1 MNLKKLVS
9 VLTSKTAFV
18 AYLILLQLLFLL
30 SVVSILS
37 AYSRFINQILNLLSI
52 VMVIYIMN
60 KDENPSYKLAWI
72 VVIMLVPIFGGLL
85 YLLFGGQKVPK
96 ALMRRDHESQ
106 LNVHRIISQDK
117 QPDQGGYE

>member
-72 VVIMLVPIFGGLL
+72 VVIMLGADFRRT
-85 YLLFGGQKVPK
+85 
-96 ALMRRDHESQ
+96 ALSAVWRSKGAEGF
-106 LNVHRIISQDK
+106 NA
-117 QPDQGGYE
+117 P